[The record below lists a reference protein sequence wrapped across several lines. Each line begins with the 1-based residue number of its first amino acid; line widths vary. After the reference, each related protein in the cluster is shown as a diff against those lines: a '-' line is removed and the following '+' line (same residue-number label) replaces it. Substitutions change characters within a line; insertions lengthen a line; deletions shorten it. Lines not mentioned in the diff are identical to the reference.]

1 MRPPIEMGA
10 ILQLSPHGE
19 IASPCRNHNLDRGL
33 PVNGFVPIHLVVF
46 VAVMDVRVVRVPAP
60 KRFGPAPVRMRLR
73 HRSFVSMAMMVV
85 VHVATLVE
93 DAGFVTGETLHVDG
107 GQIAGH

>member
-1 MRPPIEMGA
+1 
-10 ILQLSPHGE
+10 
-19 IASPCRNHNLDRGL
+19 
-33 PVNGFVPIHLVVF
+33 
-46 VAVMDVRVVRVPAP
+46 
-60 KRFGPAPVRMRLR
+60 
-73 HRSFVSMAMMVV
+73 MMVV